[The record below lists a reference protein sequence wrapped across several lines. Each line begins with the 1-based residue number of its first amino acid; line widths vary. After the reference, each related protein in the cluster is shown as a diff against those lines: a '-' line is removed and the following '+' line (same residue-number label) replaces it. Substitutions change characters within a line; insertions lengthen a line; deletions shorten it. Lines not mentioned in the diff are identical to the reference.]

1 MVDIVP
7 RVLRFASLSGKRQD
21 HVIRGHRAGARGRI
35 GLQSKREAVE
45 AGLRLLVQLK
55 EQAGIRA
62 ARGKLP
68 WDGDLDA
75 MRRDDA

>member
-1 MVDIVP
+1 MRTNIVIDD
-7 RVLRFASLSGKRQD
+7 RLMERALALS
-21 HVIRGHRAGARGRI
+21 

-55 EQAGIRA
+55 EQEGIRA